1 MVAAGPGAPARAS
14 ADPREAEWARRG
26 AAGDREALRAIV
38 VAHQDPVYRL
48 LLRLGGDRELA
59 RDLAQDAFVKAFA
72 ALPTFRAGAA
82 MRPWLLKIAN
92 NLFLDH
98 VRRRHP
104 ESLDALAEGGVDVG
118 CEDAAIARLGDS
130 LALATALAQLPVT
143 WRQALVL
150 RHDDDLSYEDLAEV
164 LGVPLGTAK
173 TWLYRGRERLKALL
187 GGEGPKDPKEGT
199 P

>member
-1 MVAAGPGAPARAS
+1 MVAAAAGAPAPTRPAP
-14 ADPREAEWARRG
+14 DPREVEWVRRG
-26 AAGDREALRAIV
+26 AAGDRDALRAIV
-38 VAHQDPVYRL
+38 LAHQDPIYRL

-59 RDLAQDAFVKAFA
+59 RDLAQDTFVKAFS
-72 ALPTFRAGAA
+72 ALGGFRAGAA
-82 MRPWLLKIAN
+82 LRPWLLKIAN

-104 ESLDALAEGGVDVG
+104 ESLDALSQAGGEAGAEDPAIVALGEGVALA
-118 CEDAAIARLGDS
+118 EALARLP
-130 LALATALAQLPVT
+130 LT

-150 RHDDDLSYEDLAEV
+150 RHDDDLSYEEIAEI

-173 TWLYRGRERLKALL
+173 TWLYRGRERLKVLL
-187 GGEGPKDPKEGT
+187 GDAETKEAT